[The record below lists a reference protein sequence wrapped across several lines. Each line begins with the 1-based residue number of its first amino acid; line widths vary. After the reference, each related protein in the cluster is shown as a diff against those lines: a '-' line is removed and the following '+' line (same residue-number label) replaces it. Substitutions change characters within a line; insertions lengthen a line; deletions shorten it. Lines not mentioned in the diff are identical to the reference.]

1 MTIDNSYKN
10 PLENSKKY
18 NRYIEYI
25 KIKQIGNKGKDGV
38 TYLVKTKNNR
48 KYAMKTFK
56 NSKSSNR
63 IKREA
68 DIQRLCSE
76 YNIAP
81 AVYNVNLNKKYIVME
96 QMDKHLLDIIDHQKG
111 NLNKVQQNNIISIYK
126 KLDKIGVFH
135 GDSNMMNYMLKD
147 KKIYMI
153 DYGMSKIITP
163 NLCKELGTDK
173 PNMKLMLLGFIL
185 KLKELNCLP
194 TSYKYLIEY
203 IDVETR
209 NKFNL

>member
-18 NRYIEYI
+18 NRDIEYI

-96 QMDKHLLDIIDHQKG
+96 QMDKHLLDIIDHQKC

-126 KLDKIGVFH
+126 KLDKI
-135 GDSNMMNYMLKD
+135 
-147 KKIYMI
+147 
-153 DYGMSKIITP
+153 
-163 NLCKELGTDK
+163 
-173 PNMKLMLLGFIL
+173 
-185 KLKELNCLP
+185 
-194 TSYKYLIEY
+194 
-203 IDVETR
+203 
-209 NKFNL
+209 

>member
-18 NRYIEYI
+18 NRDIEYI